1 VSKKSRKKRIRD
13 RSIRP
18 QTSSKGQP
26 SVGYR
31 QRRLQSKD
39 DFQPDY
45 TYVIEDLKRIGILA
59 GSFVTLLIVLSLFL
73 R

>member
-1 VSKKSRKKRIRD
+1 MSKKSRKKRIRSGSTQG
-13 RSIRP
+13 RATTKS
-18 QTSSKGQP
+18 QP
-26 SVGYR
+26 AISRR
-31 QRRLQSKD
+31 QRLVTTKD

-59 GSFVTLLIVLSLFL
+59 GSFVTLLVVLSLFL

>member
-1 VSKKSRKKRIRD
+1 MSKKSRKKRIRN
-13 RSIRP
+13 RPTQGGASIR
-18 QTSSKGQP
+18 SQP
-26 SVGYR
+26 SVSRR
-31 QRRLQSKD
+31 QRVITTKE

-59 GSFVTLLIVLSLFL
+59 GSFVTLLIVLSIFL